1 MEVAIIGG
9 GIGGLTTALALK
21 QANIRFKVYE
31 AAPEIKAV
39 GAGIIMANNAMQAFR
54 NLGIHQEIYQ
64 KGNLINAMTIARP
77 DFSPLSRISLI
88 PFEEKYQVQNHAIH
102 RADLHGI
109 LSNAIGHQHIE
120 TNKRLQHIKK
130 EDKAYVLTF
139 EDGTNVQ
146 AGYIIGADGIRSQV
160 RQQLF
165 SENEYRDAG
174 QICWRGVL
182 NFTLPKAYAHE
193 AMEVW
198 GKGKRFGFVQ
208 ISKDLVYWYA
218 VVDTGLVTDNPN
230 IISLLRDMDPL
241 VTALVKATAEEK
253 IIKGPL
259 YDLKPIDIWSKEDVC
274 LIGDAAHATTPNL
287 GQGACQAIED
297 AYTLGE
303 LAKKYSLTDAFRKYP
318 EIRRKKAH
326 YIVNTSWKIGEVAHW
341 HNPFAIGLRNLVL
354 KYLTPDSVN
363 LKLLDKVF
371 TLENID

>member
-326 YIVNTSWKIGEVAHW
+326 YIVNTSW
-341 HNPFAIGLRNLVL
+341 
-354 KYLTPDSVN
+354 Y
-363 LKLLDKVF
+363 
-371 TLENID
+371 